1 MNVKM
6 FSTAETVM
14 DKNSR
19 YRYSAK
25 FHRKTSV
32 VKSPFNKAKVYN
44 FIKKGLQNMCFPV
57 SFAKFF
63 KITFLKNRSRRLVL
77 CVPYF

>member
-1 MNVKM
+1 M
-6 FSTAETVM
+6 
-14 DKNSR
+14 
-19 YRYSAK
+19 
-25 FHRKTSV
+25 

-77 CVPYF
+77 SVPYF